1 MEYTIEELIVKLEK
15 FPKKFKVEL
24 DCEGGIYEE
33 MMIDRVGKDRVVIF
47 SQGESKW

>member
-1 MEYTIEELIVKLEK
+1 MTYTIKELIEKLES
-15 FPKKFKVEL
+15 FPKNFNVEL
-24 DCEGGIYEE
+24 DCDGGIYEE